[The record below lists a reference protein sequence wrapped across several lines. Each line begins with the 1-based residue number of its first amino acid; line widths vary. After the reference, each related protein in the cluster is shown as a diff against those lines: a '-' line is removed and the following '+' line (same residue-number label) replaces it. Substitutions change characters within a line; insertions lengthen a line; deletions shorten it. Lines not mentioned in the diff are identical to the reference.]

1 MKNLWVINGNYMFK
15 DIFLFNANCHELPT
29 NFHEF
34 YFITILRPLFTYI
47 PFVVGFSLSLRPS
60 KEYQ

>member
-1 MKNLWVINGNYMFK
+1 MWAINDNSC
-15 DIFLFNANCHELPT
+15 LFSTYNCHELPT